1 VPVLDTPGASLSYTV
16 SGSGPPVLLVQ
27 GVAAVGRAW
36 EPQIE
41 ALSSVCRVAAF
52 DNRGIGGS
60 AIRDGRL
67 TIEDMASDALAVADA
82 LGFERFHLGGH
93 SMGGV
98 IAQAVA
104 LRAPQRILSL
114 AFMCTFARGKQG
126 ATLSLPMLVTALRM
140 RIGTKR
146 SRRNAFLGLIMP
158 ERYLAG
164 VDRDA
169 LAARLHPL
177 FGHDLADQPPIAM
190 KQLGAMSKYDAS
202 GRLSTLAGI
211 PTLVV
216 AAREDR
222 IALPRYNRE
231 LADAIPGARY
241 VEMADAGHGVTIHR
255 AGEINRLLA
264 DHFASATA
272 AGATGL
278 QSRDR
283 P

>member
-1 VPVLDTPGASLSYTV
+1 MPTLDTPGASLSYTA
-16 SGSGPPVLLVQ
+16 SGAGPPVLLVQ
-27 GVAAVGRAW
+27 GVGAIGRTW

-41 ALSSVCRVAAF
+41 GLASAYRVAAF

-60 AIRDGRL
+60 TIRDGRL
-67 TIEDMASDALAVADA
+67 TIDDMASDALAVADA

-104 LRAPQRILSL
+104 LRAPRRLLSL
-114 AFMCTFARGKQG
+114 AFLCTFARGKQG
-126 ATLSLPMLVTALRM
+126 ATMSLPMVLTALRM
-140 RIGTKR
+140 RIGTRR
-146 SRRNAFLGLIMP
+146 SRRNAFLSLIMP
-158 ERYLAG
+158 ERYLAE
-164 VDRDA
+164 VDRDG
-169 LAARLHPL
+169 LAARLQPL
-177 FGHDLADQPPIAM
+177 FGHDLADQAPIAM
-190 KQLGAMSKYDAS
+190 KQLGAMAKYDAS
-202 GRLSTLAGI
+202 RQLSTLAGI

-264 DHFASATA
+264 EHFAATA
-272 AGATGL
+272 PR
-278 QSRDR
+278 SRDR
-283 P
+283 R

>member
-1 VPVLDTPGASLSYTV
+1 MPVLDTPGAAVAYTV
-16 SGSGPPVLLVQ
+16 SGQGPPLLLVQ
-27 GVAAVGRAW
+27 GVGAIGRTW

-41 ALSSVCRVAAF
+41 GLSSAYRVAAF

-60 AIRDGRL
+60 TIRDGRL
-67 TIEDMASDALAVADA
+67 TIDDMASDALALADA

-98 IAQAVA
+98 IAQAIA

-126 ATLSLPMLVTALRM
+126 ATMTLPMLLTAVRLRV
-140 RIGTKR
+140 GTRR
-146 SRRNAFLGLIMP
+146 SRRNAFLSLIMP
-158 ERYLAG
+158 QRYLAG
-164 VDRDA
+164 VNRDD

-177 FGHDLADQPPIAM
+177 FGHDLADQAPIAM
-190 KQLGAMSKYDAS
+190 KQLGAMAKYDAS
-202 GRLSTLAGI
+202 DRLATLAGI

-216 AAREDR
+216 AAHEDR

-231 LADAIPGARY
+231 LAAAIPGARY
-241 VEMADAGHGVTIHR
+241 IEIADAGHGVTLHR
-255 AGEINRLLA
+255 ASEVNRLLA
-264 DHFASATA
+264 EHFAA
-272 AGATGL
+272 AAPATGPR
-278 QSRDR
+278 SRGR

>member
-1 VPVLDTPGASLSYTV
+1 MPNLDTPGASLAYTE
-16 SGSGPPVLLVQ
+16 SGAGTPVLLVQ
-27 GVAAVGRAW
+27 GVGAIGRTW

-41 ALSSVCRVAAF
+41 ALSSGHRVAAF

-60 AIRDGRL
+60 TIGDGRL
-67 TIEDMASDALAVADA
+67 TIDDMAADALALADA

-114 AFMCTFARGKQG
+114 ALMCTFARGRQG
-126 ATLSLPMLVTALRM
+126 ATMSLPLFVTALRM
-140 RIGTKR
+140 RIGT
-146 SRRNAFLGLIMP
+146 RRARRQAFLELIMP
-158 ERYLAG
+158 PRYLAAA
-164 VDRDA
+164 DRDA

-177 FGHDLADQPPIAM
+177 FGHDLAEQAPIAM
-190 KQLGAMSKYDAS
+190 RQLRAMSKYDAS
-202 GRLSTLAGI
+202 ARLATLGAI

-231 LADAIPGARY
+231 LAEAIPGARY
-241 VEMADAGHGVTIHR
+241 VEIADAGHGVTIHR

-264 DHFASATA
+264 EHFAGALA
-272 AGATGL
+272 ART
-278 QSRDR
+278 R
-283 P
+283 